1 MSSNLHAVATFP
13 AHRSAPQSPP
23 TWADSR
29 RMVWDGVG
37 ELRQQNMKADE
48 RRIGQLLAERMERD
62 DDLREASAHL
72 LAHDALVAERVARQR
87 PAPSPKQ
94 RIARKVASAKVV
106 KQLAQKARERIWL
119 DLPLM
124 LLSGETKQLR
134 YVTGRELA
142 ELGGAYQAVAVK
154 VGDENMVGE
163 VLVEAEV
170 KALLSNV

>member
-1 MSSNLHAVATFP
+1 
-13 AHRSAPQSPP
+13 
-23 TWADSR
+23 
-29 RMVWDGVG
+29 
-37 ELRQQNMKADE
+37 
-48 RRIGQLLAERMERD
+48 
-62 DDLREASAHL
+62 
-72 LAHDALVAERVARQR
+72 
-87 PAPSPKQ
+87 
-94 RIARKVASAKVV
+94 
-106 KQLAQKARERIWL
+106 
-119 DLPLM
+119 M